1 MSRVATVGGVALHGT
16 DETLQPS
23 ELRQRACTELLRQA
37 AIALGLL
44 ARDDPCSTDAGPSAA
59 AVQAIETLL
68 DREVQVPQP
77 DVAACRRHYLAQQAR
92 YRRGECIEARHI
104 LFAVT
109 PGVDVARLRRRA
121 EQALLEARSAGADD
135 DGCFARLARELSNC
149 PSGAAGG
156 ALGWLTPEA
165 CVPELAGELF
175 GRDEVGVLARVLR
188 SRFGLHVFEVTARDP
203 GTVPAF
209 EEVQA
214 AVALTLHQQAWAT
227 ALRQYLR
234 VLAGAADITG
244 VDLDGSATPLVQ

>member
-1 MSRVATVGGVALHGT
+1 MSGVATVGGVALHHA
-16 DETLQPS
+16 DETLNAS
-23 ELRQRACTELLRQA
+23 ELRQRACTELLRQR

-44 ARDDPCSTDAGPSAA
+44 ATDDQRPTAGAPSAA
-59 AVQAIETLL
+59 ALQAIETLL

-77 DVAACRRHYLAQQAR
+77 DLDECRRHYLAQQAR
-92 YRRGECIEARHI
+92 YRRGERIEARHI

-109 PGVDVARLRRRA
+109 PGVDVTRLRRRA
-121 EQALLEARSAGADD
+121 EQALLEARSATPADGD
-135 DGCFARLARELSNC
+135 CFARRARELSNC

-156 ALGWLTPEA
+156 ALGWLTPEECA
-165 CVPELAGELF
+165 PELAGELF
-175 GRDEVGVLARVLR
+175 GRDEIGVLARVLR

-214 AVALTLHQQAWAT
+214 AVALALHQQAWAT

-234 VLAGAADITG
+234 VLAGASVIEG
-244 VDLDGSATPLVQ
+244 IDLDGAATPLVQ